1 MTTRRRPGTSTA
13 AGAAAVLA
21 FGLLV
26 LATSGEPATPIL
38 SYDGESY
45 LSAARRIAFEGKPPS
60 IDMRPPIYPALLA
73 AFLRLG
79 GSSPLV
85 PLVHLQRGL
94 WLATGLMVFAVVQ
107 RLQPRQA
114 VAVAAGVA
122 YLTDPEV
129 FDLTQ
134 LVYAETLAIL
144 FSVASML
151 ALVAAPGSRGRH
163 AAAWL
168 AVASA
173 WVRPIG
179 QLLLLPIGAAA
190 VLASRGYRGR
200 LRAAIPFAV
209 AGLIGIGSMYG
220 IQYLRTG
227 IPSFVP
233 IAGKCHADYL
243 GDRRLLGHFP
253 PGYAPVE
260 RLYAQRFEEQPD
272 SVRIG
277 WWDVAREWPEAYR
290 ERTGRPLAPEAVD
303 LDMGR
308 TARAV
313 LLANPGFYLSR
324 WREVWQ
330 DFSTTVAGPV
340 KGRFCP
346 ISLATPAWAVW
357 WTWFGAWAPFALV
370 ALEAILFVRGVGSP
384 LRGLPAVTYALLSV
398 ANTALESW
406 PGQIRYRTQFVAF
419 LVCAVALVP
428 SGLGLLAGRTRTPQA
443 PDPDPERTKGP
454 GPSAPDPS
462 RKWRRRESNPR
473 PKELDRTLL
482 HA

>member
-1 MTTRRRPGTSTA
+1 MTTRRRLGTSTA

-134 LVYAETLAIL
+134 LVYAETLAIF

-173 WVRPIG
+173 WVR
-179 QLLLLPIGAAA
+179 
-190 VLASRGYRGR
+190 RR
-200 LRAAIPFAV
+200 
-209 AGLIGIGSMYG
+209 LIG
-220 IQYLRTG
+220 
-227 IPSFVP
+227 
-233 IAGKCHADYL
+233 
-243 GDRRLLGHFP
+243 
-253 PGYAPVE
+253 
-260 RLYAQRFEEQPD
+260 
-272 SVRIG
+272 
-277 WWDVAREWPEAYR
+277 
-290 ERTGRPLAPEAVD
+290 
-303 LDMGR
+303 
-308 TARAV
+308 
-313 LLANPGFYLSR
+313 
-324 WREVWQ
+324 
-330 DFSTTVAGPV
+330 
-340 KGRFCP
+340 
-346 ISLATPAWAVW
+346 
-357 WTWFGAWAPFALV
+357 
-370 ALEAILFVRGVGSP
+370 
-384 LRGLPAVTYALLSV
+384 
-398 ANTALESW
+398 
-406 PGQIRYRTQFVAF
+406 
-419 LVCAVALVP
+419 
-428 SGLGLLAGRTRTPQA
+428 
-443 PDPDPERTKGP
+443 
-454 GPSAPDPS
+454 
-462 RKWRRRESNPR
+462 
-473 PKELDRTLL
+473 
-482 HA
+482 